1 MIDNMVY
8 YPAVKGEHPKHQED
22 FRKIYFIDDQPLPER
37 IKCTRL
43 QYDTVIGLIR
53 QYVGVN
59 SHIEAE
65 MPTYFELQK

>member
-1 MIDNMVY
+1 MIDNMVL

-22 FRKIYFIDDQPLPER
+22 FRKSYLIDDQPLPER
-37 IKCTRL
+37 IKCTRK
-43 QYDTVIGLIR
+43 QYDSIIVLLRTYIG
-53 QYVGVN
+53 VH

>member
-22 FRKIYFIDDQPLPER
+22 FRKSYLIDDQPLPER
-37 IKCTRL
+37 IKCTRK
-43 QYDTVIGLIR
+43 QYDSVIVLLRTYI
-53 QYVGVN
+53 GVH

-65 MPTYFELQK
+65 MPTYFELKK